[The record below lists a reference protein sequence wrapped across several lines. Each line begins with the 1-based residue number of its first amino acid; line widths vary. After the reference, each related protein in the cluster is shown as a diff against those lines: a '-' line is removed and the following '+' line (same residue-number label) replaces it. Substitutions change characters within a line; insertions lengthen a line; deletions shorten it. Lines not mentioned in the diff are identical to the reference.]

1 MLTAPRKSVSHS
13 GPGTADINVEYRH
26 KDNDRFI
33 LHDSEGFEP
42 GDDSKFNT
50 VKNFIKDRSEKP
62 DLRERLH
69 AIWSVTYHFL

>member
-1 MLTAPRKSVSHS
+1 MLTAARKHVSHG

-42 GDDSKFNT
+42 GENAKFNT
-50 VKNFIKDRSEKP
+50 VKDFIEDRSKRS
-62 DLRERLH
+62 DLSERLH
-69 AIWSVTYHFL
+69 AIWYVTYHLV